1 VPDFGGA
8 VMTGGQS
15 QAWRIL
21 TATFRPY
28 VSDETWASM
37 DEADPFDQQEF
48 CEWFDETHEDLAN
61 D

>member
-1 VPDFGGA
+1 
-8 VMTGGQS
+8 MTGGQS